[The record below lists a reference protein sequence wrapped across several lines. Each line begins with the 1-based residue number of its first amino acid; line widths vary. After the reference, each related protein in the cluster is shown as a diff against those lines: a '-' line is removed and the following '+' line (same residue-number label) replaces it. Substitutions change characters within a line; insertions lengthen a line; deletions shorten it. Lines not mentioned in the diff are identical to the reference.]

1 MSLTQQQYACRDKN
15 YLINLPVVTIL
26 YMLTFNILSKS
37 PWIIL
42 IM

>member
-1 MSLTQQQYACRDKN
+1 MSLTQQQHACRDKN
-15 YLINLPVVTIL
+15 YLINLPVVTIS